1 LRPLFRP
8 TDQVGDQPTQEAGL
22 QPEAADVLQVHEIGA
37 SWEFGV
43 PGVNVTVALA
53 TQFATPVAFIVA
65 VITPFV
71 TLRVS
76 AYLPMPAG
84 TDAGID
90 AVPLLAPVYV
100 PFT

>member
-1 LRPLFRP
+1 M
-8 TDQVGDQPTQEAGL
+8 
-22 QPEAADVLQVHEIGA
+22 QPEVADVLQVHEIGA
-37 SWEFGV
+37 SWDAGM
-43 PGVNVTVALA
+43 PGVNVTVAPA
-53 TQFATPVAFIVA
+53 TQFATPVPFIVA
-65 VITPFV
+65 VIVPSV

-84 TDAGID
+84 TAVGID